1 MGRITPGWANFRA
14 LRFGLPYGDQA
25 LLIHRDLMQ
34 SIGGYSQLPLMEDIE
49 TVLRLKGHLKGS
61 PIMITT
67 RADRYETVGWLRQ
80 GTRNMWRVFRYFLGY
95 DSRNLA
101 EENDRSV
108 K

>member
-67 RADRYETVGWLRQ
+67 SADRYETVGWLRQ
-80 GTRNMWRVFRYFLGY
+80 GTMNMWRVFRYFLGY